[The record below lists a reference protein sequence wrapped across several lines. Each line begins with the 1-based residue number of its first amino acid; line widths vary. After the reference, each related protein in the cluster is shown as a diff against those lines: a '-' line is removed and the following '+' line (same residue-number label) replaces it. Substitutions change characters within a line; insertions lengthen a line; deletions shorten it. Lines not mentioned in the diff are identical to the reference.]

1 MDAIEQFRGAMRAHG
16 LNPPEIIEP
25 GKLHRFGSNGKR
37 SDDAGWCRLFPDCVG
52 GVFGDFRS
60 GLSETWQAQR
70 EKPFTPAEREAFRQR
85 CETERRARE
94 AEEASRHAEAR
105 EKAAEVWK
113 AATPAGSDHPYLARK
128 QVSPVES
135 VRDIEA
141 AEAARILGYAPKCR
155 DEPLAGRLLVVP
167 IKVAGEFSTVE
178 FIDEAGRK
186 SALYGGVKTGGY
198 WAAQRLLRGTGTGLT
213 LLLAEGMATAL
224 SAREASGHPVI
235 AALSS
240 SNLLAV
246 ARVMRQRSPAAVL
259 VILADLI
266 KTTGQPDP
274 HAIEAARAIGGLLA
288 VPDFGEN
295 KPAGWT
301 DFNDLHRL
309 RGAGAVREAIEDAK
323 PPVGD
328 QYGPGEEK
336 ALAGNSEG
344 MCTGTRIHHDRTV
357 TLRELF
363 EEPEESA
370 QWLVEGLF
378 PAAGFSVFAAKPKVG
393 KSTLAR
399 QLALAVARGEP
410 FLGRETTQGPVL
422 YVALEEKRTQVRAH
436 FRAMGAG
443 GDESIHIYVASA
455 PENAIAWLSRQIELV
470 HPVLVIIDP
479 LFRLA
484 RVRDASAYAEVTAA
498 MEPLL
503 GLARTTGA
511 HVLVTH
517 HATKRGEGTDAI
529 LGSTAIFGSVDTA
542 AVLVR
547 TERYR
552 SIATTQRYG
561 QDLSETVLAWDPDT
575 HTASL
580 GGTREE
586 AEIGRLG
593 KEILAYLSD
602 KNEPVTEALIH
613 EQIEGRTGPK
623 KKALRL
629 LVRDKRVTRT
639 GEGKRS
645 EPFLYVSSFV
655 VPTYTGEPGNQKPK
669 DDLSDCAAGDYS
681 GSQDHADPGGSGNQQ
696 DGAKPD
702 PGSWGTRI

>member
-1 MDAIEQFRGAMRAHG
+1 MDAVQDFKGAMRTHG
-16 LNPPEIIEP
+16 LTPPEIVSD
-25 GKLHRFGSNGKR
+25 GQLHRFSSNGR
-37 SDDAGWCRLFPDCVG
+37 RGDDAGWYLLHLDGIPAGC
-52 GVFGDFRS
+52 FGDWRTGFSQTWRADI
-60 GLSETWQAQR
+60 GRDLS
-70 EKPFTPAEREAFRQR
+70 PAEMAAHQARVDAA
-85 CETERRARE
+85 RRARE
-94 AEEASRHAEAR
+94 AEEARRHAEAAR
-105 EKAAEVWK
+105 NASSIWK
-113 AATPAGSDHPYLARK
+113 TSTPASASHPYLARK
-128 QVSPVES
+128 QVEPVES
-135 VRDIEA
+135 LRDIDA
-141 AEAARILGYAPKCR
+141 AEAARILDYAPKSGNE
-155 DEPLAGRLLVVP
+155 DLAGRLLVVQVV
-167 IKVAGEFSTVE
+167 KVAGELSTVE

-186 SALYGGVKTGGY
+186 SALSRGAKAGGY
-198 WAAQRLLRGTGTGLT
+198 WAAQALPDGDGAGIT

-224 SAREASGHPVI
+224 SAREATGHRVI

-246 ARVMRQRSPAAVL
+246 ATLMRQRFPAAVL

-274 HAIEAARAIGGLLA
+274 HAIEAARAMGGLLA

-295 KPAGWT
+295 RPAGWT

-309 RGAGAVREAIEDAK
+309 RGAGAVREAIENAK
-323 PPVGD
+323 QPAGD
-328 QYGPGEEK
+328 QYGPGEE
-336 ALAGNSEG
+336 
-344 MCTGTRIHHDRTV
+344 TRTRIHHDRTV

-552 SIATTQRYG
+552 SIVTTQRYG
-561 QDLSETVLAWDPDT
+561 EDLSETVLAWDPDT

-586 AEIGRLG
+586 AESDRLG

-602 KNEPVTEALIH
+602 KKEPVTEALID

-623 KKALRL
+623 KKALRV

-639 GEGKRS
+639 GEGKRG
-645 EPFLYVSSFV
+645 EPFLYISSFV

-669 DDLSDCAAGDYS
+669 DDLSICAAGGYS
-681 GSQDHADPGGSGNQQ
+681 GSHDHADPGGSGNQQ
-696 DGAKPD
+696 DRAKPD